1 MTQQSIPNRFQL
13 DNAAQIFVN
22 IVSRGETT
30 LSRIS
35 LIMKEPVDRKR
46 LQQAIANI
54 IPKRFPYFQVYL
66 KKSFYSYVLERTED
80 IPTLEDDSRYTNRY
94 VDFHNDNFLYLFR
107 TDGTNIALEMSHIIS
122 DGYGTM
128 VLLLSV
134 TAEYLRLGGVEV
146 EDSAQVFRPED
157 PIDPR
162 EWACAY
168 TENFNS
174 RGPAIKA
181 DKPAF
186 IPAGDAINFKH
197 YFTTRFHM
205 DVEKIRSMAR
215 DRKVTLVVFMS
226 GIYVWAIQELYLIEL
241 KKGKVKP
248 GLPLRF
254 QIPVNLRRDYPTKSL
269 KNFSYIYSPVFSIS
283 KPEDEKDVEEIIRL
297 IADEIRHERHGHVVE
312 NQVRRNVQLTSNPLY
327 KYMPRFIKERL
338 LAWFYQ
344 LFARGLYS
352 GVLTSLGEVKLP
364 AEISERVTALDIL
377 ACNSPAPGRNSTMFS
392 YKGLLEMNIGSTVD
406 NTELED
412 LIAGKMKEMGLE
424 FDLIQKREPEIE
436 KQDTDLGVSR
446 SAL

>member
-1 MTQQSIPNRFQL
+1 M
-13 DNAAQIFVN
+13 
-22 IVSRGETT
+22 
-30 LSRIS
+30 
-35 LIMKEPVDRKR
+35 IMKETVDRER
-46 LQQAIANI
+46 LQQAIANV

-66 KKSFYSYVLERTED
+66 KKTFFAYVFERTED
-80 IPTLEDDSRYTNRY
+80 IPKVEDDSRYTNRY
-94 VDFHNDNFLYLFR
+94 VDFHNEKFLYLFR

-134 TAEYLRLGGVEV
+134 TAEYLRLGGIEV
-146 EDSAQVFRPED
+146 EDSPQFFRPDD

-168 TENFNS
+168 AENFNS
-174 RGPAIKA
+174 KGPAIKA
-181 DKPAF
+181 EKPAF
-186 IPAGDAINFKH
+186 IPAGDAINFDH
-197 YFTTRFHM
+197 YFTTRLHL
-205 DVEKIRSMAR
+205 DVEKTRSMAR

-226 GIYVWAIQELYLIEL
+226 GIYMWAIQELYL
-241 KKGKVKP
+241 KGMREGKAKP

-269 KNFSYIYSPVFSIS
+269 KNFSYIYSPVFTIS
-283 KPEDEKDVEEIIRL
+283 KPDEQKDVEDMINF
-297 IADEIRHERHGHVVE
+297 IAEEIRHERHGHVVE

-352 GVLTSLGEVKLP
+352 GVLTSLGDVQLP
-364 AEISERVTALDIL
+364 EGISEQVAAMDIL

-392 YKGLLEMNIGSTVD
+392 YKGLLEINIGSTV
-406 NTELED
+406 NNMELED
-412 LIAGKMKEMGLE
+412 LIVGKIKEMGLGV
-424 FDLIQKREPEIE
+424 DLIHKREPESGI
-436 KQDTDLGVSR
+436 
-446 SAL
+446 